1 MPISFEEKQRLIIAA
16 SEGDFDT
23 ITKSLIHEESKNCDF
38 QGITPLFAAI
48 SKKHFSIVT
57 TLLEAKADANFPFP
71 TLKGFRPL
79 HLAVKIGDVLI
90 VKKLLEHKADIN
102 TTDDNGSTPLAI
114 ASEKDDDAIVEIL
127 LEQGASPLKLTEEL
141 RDQTQTPSI
150 SSLTGPGSSSTFASS
165 SSSSSNSTFS
175 SQTSSQSTATN
186 SLVSSFNSFL

>member
-1 MPISFEEKQRLIIAA
+1 MAL
-16 SEGDFDT
+16 
-23 ITKSLIHEESKNCDF
+23 
-38 QGITPLFAAI
+38 
-48 SKKHFSIVT
+48 
-57 TLLEAKADANFPFP
+57 
-71 TLKGFRPL
+71 
-79 HLAVKIGDVLI
+79 
-90 VKKLLEHKADIN
+90 
-102 TTDDNGSTPLAI
+102 TPLAI

-186 SLVSSFNSFL
+186 SLVSRFQLIFIGKNLLELFDLLKLFLIISFKKGLKCEFQKY